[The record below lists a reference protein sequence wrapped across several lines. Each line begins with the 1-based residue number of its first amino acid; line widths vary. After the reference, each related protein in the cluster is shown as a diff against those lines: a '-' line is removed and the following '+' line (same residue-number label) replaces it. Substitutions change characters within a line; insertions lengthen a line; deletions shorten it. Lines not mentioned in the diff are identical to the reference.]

1 MSLVHKERNTSRN
14 KDILN
19 TVPTLTKIE
28 DFEHFL
34 LKILPPQKIDP
45 CKSCF
50 HLNMSAVFF
59 HCMLFCLQCII
70 QIGLY
75 TAAIIDNFDIN

>member
-14 KDILN
+14 QDILY

-59 HCMLFCLQCII
+59 IACYFVCNVLFKLAYI
-70 QIGLY
+70 LPL
-75 TAAIIDNFDIN
+75 